1 MPTQDTSN
9 LKEKILLTLRVKGPS
24 LPVNIATETNLSI
37 LFASAFLSEL
47 LSERKIKMSNMKVG
61 NSPIYFLPGQEFS
74 LEKFSQYLNRK
85 EKEAFELLKNKQFLV
100 DSKQDPAIRV
110 ALRALKDFAIPFK
123 QDNEIIWRY
132 FKVPETEFRKEKKEE
147 VSRKEVQIKETE
159 KSLNILERPKK
170 TKPRTTKKPSTER
183 KNKRFFNKVKEFL
196 DKKEISIIDI
206 LGFSKNDLILKVND
220 KEVEKIL
227 VAYNKRRIIEADLF
241 NAYKKST
248 EYNLP
253 YLVLALAEP
262 SKKLETT
269 IKAFKKLS
277 RIDKIE

>member
-9 LKEKILLTLRVKGPS
+9 LKEKILLTLKVKGPS
-24 LPVNIATETNLSI
+24 LPVNIAAETNLSI

-47 LSERKIKMSNMKVG
+47 LSERKIKISNMRVG
-61 NSPIYFLPGQEFS
+61 NSPIYFLPGQESS

-123 QDNEIIWRY
+123 QNNEIIWRY
-132 FKVPETEFRKEKKEE
+132 FKAPETEFKKEE
-147 VSRKEVQIKETE
+147 ASKKEVQIKKTE
-159 KSLNILERPKK
+159 KSLNILEKPKK
-170 TKPRTTKKPSTER
+170 TKSRTTRKPNTEK

-196 DKKEISIIDI
+196 DKKEIKILDI
-206 LGFSKNDLILKVND
+206 LGFSKSDLILKVN
-220 KEVEKIL
+220 ENNEEKLLI
-227 VAYNKRRIIEADLF
+227 AFNKKRIIDSDLLK
-241 NAYKKST
+241 AYKKAS

-253 YLVLALAEP
+253 YIVLSLGEP
-262 SKKLETT
+262 SKKLENF
-269 IKAFKKLS
+269 IKAIKDLS
-277 RIDKIE
+277 KIDKIN